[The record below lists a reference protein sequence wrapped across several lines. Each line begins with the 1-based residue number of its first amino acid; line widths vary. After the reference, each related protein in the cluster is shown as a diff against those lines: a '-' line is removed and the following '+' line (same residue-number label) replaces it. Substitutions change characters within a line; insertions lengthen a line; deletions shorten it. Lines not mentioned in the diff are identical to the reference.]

1 VLAIENIL
9 LGLAILLFLSII
21 ASKASGRLGIPALL
35 LFLIL
40 GMLAGSE
47 GPGGVYFDDPW
58 LTQLIG
64 VVALSFILFDGGLAT
79 EWRVVRHVF
88 RRGFALSTLGVLI
101 SAISVGLFSSLVLG
115 FSWIEGLLLGAIVSS
130 TDAAAVF
137 SILRSKDVRLKGD
150 LEPLLEL
157 ESGSNDPM
165 AVFLTIGLTQI
176 LALNSTSIVTLV
188 PMFFQQMILGTVL
201 GLTLGAGASVFIN
214 RLKLGYE
221 GLYPV
226 LTVSLVLFTYGLTTY
241 LGGNGFLAVFLAGV
255 LLRHR
260 DFVHRRSI
268 MRFHDGLAWLMQIMM
283 FLALGL
289 LVFPSRL
296 MPIIGV
302 GLLISAFLIFIG
314 RPLSVFLSLAFSK
327 MNIREK
333 TLVSW
338 VGLRGAAP
346 IILATFPLL
355 ERLPHSEM
363 IFNLVFF
370 IVLTSVIL
378 QGASIPFVAR
388 WLNLEAAALPP
399 RPSYPLEFLP
409 TASPNSELVELEI
422 AASSGVIGKSILD
435 LGLPNGALIVLVH
448 RGEEFLVPSGSTI
461 LQAGDRMM
469 VLADNESLADVHKI
483 LKKEKV

>member
-1 VLAIENIL
+1 
-9 LGLAILLFLSII
+9 
-21 ASKASGRLGIPALL
+21 
-35 LFLIL
+35 
-40 GMLAGSE
+40 
-47 GPGGVYFDDPW
+47 
-58 LTQLIG
+58 
-64 VVALSFILFDGGLAT
+64 
-79 EWRVVRHVF
+79 
-88 RRGFALSTLGVLI
+88 
-101 SAISVGLFSSLVLG
+101 
-115 FSWIEGLLLGAIVSS
+115 
-130 TDAAAVF
+130 
-137 SILRSKDVRLKGD
+137 
-150 LEPLLEL
+150 
-157 ESGSNDPM
+157 
-165 AVFLTIGLTQI
+165 
-176 LALNSTSIVTLV
+176 
-188 PMFFQQMILGTVL
+188 
-201 GLTLGAGASVFIN
+201 
-214 RLKLGYE
+214 
-221 GLYPV
+221 
-226 LTVSLVLFTYGLTTY
+226 
-241 LGGNGFLAVFLAGV
+241 
-255 LLRHR
+255 
-260 DFVHRRSI
+260 
-268 MRFHDGLAWLMQIMM
+268 MM